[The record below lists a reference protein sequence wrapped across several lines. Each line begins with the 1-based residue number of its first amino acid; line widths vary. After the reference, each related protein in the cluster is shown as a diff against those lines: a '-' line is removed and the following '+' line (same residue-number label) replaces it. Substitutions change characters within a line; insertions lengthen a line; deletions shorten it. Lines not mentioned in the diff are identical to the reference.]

1 MAEKSTTDRRRLGP
15 YSKRLHRGAI
25 GYLVDGRSAEGRF
38 IRNLEAELVAHV
50 GGSPTIAQRL
60 LVDRII
66 KVRLQLDALDDK
78 LTSGDWTAHDQR
90 TYGALLNAQRLCLRE
105 LGLGPAPRLMLN
117 RTGNGSQIGMQS
129 TTEGSLSPLQ
139 AYQLMIA
146 GGDPKLALV
155 RTGSEDA
162 AGIARSIS

>member
-1 MAEKSTTDRRRLGP
+1 M
-15 YSKRLHRGAI
+15 
-25 GYLVDGRSAEGRF
+25 
-38 IRNLEAELVAHV
+38 
-50 GGSPTIAQRL
+50 

-117 RTGNGSQIGMQS
+117 RAGHGSQMGAQS
-129 TTEGSLSPLQ
+129 TAQGSLSPLQ

-146 GGDPKLALV
+146 GGDPKL
-155 RTGSEDA
+155 RTESEDT
-162 AGIARSIS
+162 AGIARSISRVTGAGSADRHRPELAQQRKRAPE